1 MRISDW
7 SSDVC
12 SSDLQGTEQLRLK
25 GKRQFRNFVQEQRP
39 TIGRLEQA
47 VGRSRRARKCAFAM
61 AEEHGLHHRFGQSR
75 AVDRNEI
82 LVGPVAAHMNE
93 ARSEEHTSELQSLM
107 RISYA
112 VFCLKKKNT
121 QKKNR

>member
-93 ARSEEHTSELQSLM
+93 AGHPLLARSSLD
-107 RISYA
+107 RKSKR
-112 VFCLKKKNT
+112 LNSSH
-121 QKKNR
+121 

>member
-75 AVDRNEI
+75 AVYRNEI
-82 LVGPVAAHMNE
+82 LVGPVAAHMN
-93 ARSEEHTSELQSLM
+93 AAGPPLLSRSSPPLRSEILRGGNWGCRTYRSWW
-107 RISYA
+107 
-112 VFCLKKKNT
+112 
-121 QKKNR
+121 